1 MARFK
6 KYIIS
11 TFLHLELILVSL
23 IVLIP
28 IFWIVISSFNA
39 SSGLASA
46 TLIPEKLT
54 VNNYVKLFTETKY
67 VMWFGNTLKIAIVN
81 SAVSVMIVMVT
92 AWVMSR
98 FNFKGKKTGL
108 MTLLILSM
116 FPSFLSMTAIY
127 VLFLTFGL
135 LISQLHWYLFIQ
147 LVRFLIMYG

>member
-46 TLIPEKLT
+46 TLIPERLT
-54 VNNYVKLFTETKY
+54 VNNYVKLFTGNKICY
-67 VMWFGNTLKIAIVN
+67 VVW
-81 SAVSVMIVMVT
+81 
-92 AWVMSR
+92 
-98 FNFKGKKTGL
+98 
-108 MTLLILSM
+108 
-116 FPSFLSMTAIY
+116 
-127 VLFLTFGL
+127 
-135 LISQLHWYLFIQ
+135 
-147 LVRFLIMYG
+147 

>member
-81 SAVSVMIVMVT
+81 SAVYNGSVV
-92 AWVMSR
+92 
-98 FNFKGKKTGL
+98 KTQ
-108 MTLLILSM
+108 I
-116 FPSFLSMTAIY
+116 
-127 VLFLTFGL
+127 
-135 LISQLHWYLFIQ
+135 
-147 LVRFLIMYG
+147 